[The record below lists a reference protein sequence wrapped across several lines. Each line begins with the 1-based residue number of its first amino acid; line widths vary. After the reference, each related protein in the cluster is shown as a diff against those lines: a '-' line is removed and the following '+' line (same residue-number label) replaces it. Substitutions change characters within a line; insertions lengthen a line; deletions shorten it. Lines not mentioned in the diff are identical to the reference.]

1 MRRRWDGAPGWPKA
15 HFTEIINDLADHA
28 QVILYSQFWRVDG
41 GRTYGISGS
50 GLDWDLDWTAP
61 WEHLVEEAR
70 SWSLLEA
77 TETPFGDNIFVAP
90 KACSNAASADRLPST
105 PTTRYG
111 GSSTSRSASGT
122 TTTGQA
128 ATAARSRGSV
138 SSTEHRKGVEDHRS
152 KACGCQY
159 GQ

>member
-1 MRRRWDGAPGWPKA
+1 M
-15 HFTEIINDLADHA
+15 
-28 QVILYSQFWRVDG
+28 ILYSQFWRVDG

-90 KACSNAASADRLPST
+90 TWIDQTDLP
-105 PTTRYG
+105 PER
-111 GSSTSRSASGT
+111 
-122 TTTGQA
+122 
-128 ATAARSRGSV
+128 
-138 SSTEHRKGVEDHRS
+138 
-152 KACGCQY
+152 
-159 GQ
+159 